1 MDLKFGLRILF
12 KRPVFTAIVVLMLAT
27 GIGANTTIFSVLRA
41 TIARPLPYKE
51 PDRLVWLANTNP
63 SLGVTQTFL
72 NPADILDYREQA
84 SSFEQIASWGTFPQ
98 NFLSANNPERLE
110 TIYVT
115 TNFFETLGVEPALGR
130 VFGNEDAT
138 ESGDGVIIS
147 HSLWQRRFG
156 SDPNVIGQKIKL
168 GDSRGSAVIVGVM
181 PAEFNFPP
189 HVDLYSTYAFD
200 RAETKRGGTHNDR
213 TIARLARGVTIEQA
227 QAEIS
232 RIARQQAEQYPD
244 TNKGWGVLVTPFRDY
259 LFGSA
264 TVALPM
270 LMSAVFLVLLIASTN
285 VASLQLA
292 RGVSR
297 QKEIAVRLAV
307 GAGRRR
313 IVTQLLTESAMLAAA
328 GGALGLLLG
337 FASLRA
343 LRALGPATVP
353 GLRDSQL
360 DAQALWFTLLVSL
373 LTALAFGLFPAI
385 QSSKLDLTSALKE
398 AGVSA
403 INKRSRSPLR
413 NTLVV
418 AQIALALV
426 LLVNA
431 GLLIKS
437 FWKLQSVSPGFQS
450 EHILSA
456 GVSLNLAD
464 YVKDR
469 RIQFFKQAL
478 ERVADLPGVEAAG
491 AISHLPLGGRTLQA
505 RFRVEG
511 DDSVRSSNDAPLA
524 DYRVVTPSLFQTLGI
539 ELRKGRLFT
548 EHDTA
553 KTARTIIVNEAFART
568 YLAGR
573 DALDFR
579 VEPFL
584 SAERAGRIIGVVADV
599 KHRSLEEEAVPTIYV
614 SYLQE
619 STFPIMNYVIRTRL
633 EPELLSET
641 VRREL
646 QSIDPNQVVFN
657 VRALPEFLSDSMAP
671 RRFSMALVTI
681 FALIAVCLAG
691 AGIYGVM
698 AFIVAERTH
707 EMGIRLAIGARQKD
721 LMMLVL
727 GWGARMAVAG
737 CATGLLAALAVTR
750 VTRSLLY
757 NTSATDPVTFA
768 ALALLMVTVALIACY
783 FPARRA
789 MKTDPLVALRCE

>member
-1 MDLKFGLRILF
+1 
-12 KRPVFTAIVVLMLAT
+12 MLAT
-27 GIGANTTIFSVLRA
+27 GIGANTAIFSVLRA

-63 SLGVTQTFL
+63 SLGVTETFL

-98 NFLSANNPERLE
+98 NLIGAEKPERLE

-130 VFGNEDAT
+130 SFVADDAA
-138 ESGDGVIIS
+138 EEGDSVIIS
-147 HSLWQRRFG
+147 HGLWQRQFG
-156 SDPNVIGQKIKL
+156 QDPQVIGRKIRL
-168 GDSRGSAVIVGVM
+168 GDGSAVVIGVM
-181 PAEFNFPP
+181 PSGFNFPP

-213 TIARLARGVTIEQA
+213 TIARLAPGVTIEQA
-227 QAEIS
+227 QTEIS
-232 RIARQQAEQYPD
+232 RIARQQSQQYPD
-244 TNKGWGVLVTPFRDY
+244 TNKGWGVVVKPFRDY

-270 LMSAVFLVLLIASTN
+270 LMGAVFLVLLIASTN

-307 GAGRRR
+307 GASRLR
-313 IVTQLLTESAMLAAA
+313 IVRQLLTESAMLAVT
-328 GGALGLLLG
+328 GGALGLLLA
-337 FASLRA
+337 FVSLR
-343 LRALGPATVP
+343 LLTALGPATVP
-353 GLRDSQL
+353 GLSDARL
-360 DAQALWFTLLVSL
+360 DAQALWFTLSVSL
-373 LTALAFGLFPAI
+373 FTALAFGLWPAL
-385 QSSKLDLTSALKE
+385 QSSKLDLTGALKE
-398 AGVSA
+398 AKISG
-403 INKRSRSPLR
+403 INKRAASPLG

-418 AQIALALV
+418 VQIALALV

-437 FWKLQSVSPGFQS
+437 FWKLQSTSPGFRS
-450 EHILSA
+450 ERILSA
-456 GVSLNLAD
+456 GVSLSFAD
-464 YVKDR
+464 YVKGDER

-478 ERVADLPGVEAAG
+478 ERVANLPGVEAVG
-491 AISHLPLGGRTLQA
+491 AISHLPFGGRTLQA
-505 RFRVEG
+505 RFRIEG
-511 DDSVRSSNDAPLA
+511 DGAAISNNEAPLA
-524 DYRVVTPSLFQTLGI
+524 DYRVVTPSLFETLGVD
-539 ELRKGRLFT
+539 LRRGRLFT
-548 EHDTA
+548 EHDTT
-553 KTARTIIVNEAFART
+553 KTARAVIVNEAFART

-573 DALDFR
+573 DALGVR

-584 SAERAGRIIGVVADV
+584 SAERAGRIVGVVADV
-599 KHRSLEEEAVPTIYV
+599 KHRSLEEDALPTIYV

-619 STFPIMNYVIRTRL
+619 STFPIMNYLVRTRL
-633 EPELLSET
+633 EPELLSDT

-657 VRALPEFLSDSMAP
+657 VRAFTEFIGDSIAP
-671 RRFSMALVTI
+671 RRFNMVVVSL
-681 FALIAVCLAG
+681 FALIAVSLAG
-691 AGIYGVM
+691 AGIYSVM

-707 EMGIRLAIGARQKD
+707 EMGIRLAIGAQQKD

-727 GWGARMAVAG
+727 GWGMKVALAG
-737 CATGLLAALAVTR
+737 SITGSLAALAATR

-757 NTSATDPVTFA
+757 NTSATDPLTFA
-768 ALALLMVTVALIACY
+768 ALALLMITVALVACY